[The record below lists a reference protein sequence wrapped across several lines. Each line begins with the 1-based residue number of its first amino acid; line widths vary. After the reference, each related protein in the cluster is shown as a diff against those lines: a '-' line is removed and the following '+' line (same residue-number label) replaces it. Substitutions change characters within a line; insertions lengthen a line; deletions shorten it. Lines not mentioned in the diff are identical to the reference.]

1 MFFAF
6 TSCDNK
12 EGDAEEEVVDYPFLG
27 TWRRVSVENR
37 GCSNDAINGLKVMN
51 CPNDSECVE
60 LTFNEDGTYVSY
72 YVQDGATF
80 PGRFTFFESTNR
92 LKLEGSDKGG
102 FQGQVTFDLTL
113 DNDELILEDV
123 LVSSNCRRTQI
134 YRKM

>member
-1 MFFAF
+1 MPCRTAIIRYSFLPLFFMFFAF

-72 YVQDGATF
+72 YVQDGQ
-80 PGRFTFFESTNR
+80 RF
-92 LKLEGSDKGG
+92 LAGSL
-102 FQGQVTFDLTL
+102 FLRAP
-113 DNDELILEDV
+113 IA
-123 LVSSNCRRTQI
+123 
-134 YRKM
+134 